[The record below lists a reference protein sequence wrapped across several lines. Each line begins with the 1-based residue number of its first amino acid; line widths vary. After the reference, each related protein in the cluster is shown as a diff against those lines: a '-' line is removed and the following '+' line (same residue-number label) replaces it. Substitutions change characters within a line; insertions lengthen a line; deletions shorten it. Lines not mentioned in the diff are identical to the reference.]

1 MIPARWG
8 STRFPGKP
16 LAEIKGIPM
25 INRVASN
32 AVEAVGIENVVVVTD
47 DDRIES
53 SVGNLGVE
61 VVRVDQDCPSGTDR
75 IAIATTKYPDLDYV
89 FNLQGDEPLISAG
102 DIAYF
107 VDETLGSSGS
117 ITNGYF
123 RTEAEDVF
131 LSQNRIKMMVSHT
144 GRVVGASRLPVPSL
158 SKEKHIQACIYGMPI
173 KSMNWFQ
180 STDKL
185 DLSIEAKE
193 NIEILRFIEHGY
205 EVRGIE
211 LSRSNP
217 VDTAED
223 INIVESM
230 LSQGF

>member
-16 LAEIKGIPM
+16 LAEINGIPM

-47 DDRIES
+47 DERIENM
-53 SVGNLGVE
+53 VGKLGVE
-61 VVRVDQDCPSGTDR
+61 VVRVDQYCPSGTDR
-75 IAIATTKYPDLDYV
+75 IASALSKYPDLDYV
-89 FNLQGDEPLISAG
+89 FNLQGDEPLISAA

-107 VDETLGSSGS
+107 VDETLVSGGG

-131 LSQNRIKMMVSHT
+131 LSENRIKMMVSHT

-158 SKEKHIQACIYGMPI
+158 SEEKTIQACIYGIPI
-173 KSMNWFQ
+173 NSLKWFQ
-180 STDKL
+180 STEKL
-185 DLSIEAKE
+185 DSSIEAKE
-193 NIEILRFIEHGY
+193 NIEILRFVEYGHQ
-205 EVRGIE
+205 VWGIE

-217 VDTAED
+217 VDTPED
-223 INIVESM
+223 VKIVESM